1 MSTSSGKAKSLCK
14 TLGKPSEANAKALAT
29 LFPSRRSLST
39 KQPLEFDPT
48 DKCVVDDAHRRKKA
62 ATPCKV
68 RTKRLKVV
76 MLSDIQ
82 PSIPKGSR
90 RQSLMKDGRILEVA
104 FRRCMMSNE
113 VMEHVR
119 DAFKDLGNV
128 SNFQFLRAHQD
139 NMLQVAEDQLD
150 GLGVIKLAGCGSLYV
165 KQSDDDIA
173 VTTNDEPKDK
183 VSVINPHPILALPAS
198 PALACHWRQVNFLI
212 RLKKFFKNCKYD
224 VNKECMCIDSCMI
237 NVRTC
242 M

>member
-1 MSTSSGKAKSLCK
+1 MQRHSPPFSQLV
-14 TLGKPSEANAKALAT
+14 
-29 LFPSRRSLST
+29 
-39 KQPLEFDPT
+39 LEFDPT
-48 DKCVVDDAHRRKKA
+48 DKYVVDDAHRRKKA
-62 ATPCKV
+62 ATLGKV

-90 RQSLMKDGRILEVA
+90 RQSLGQILEVA

-139 NMLQVAEDQLD
+139 NTLQVAEDQQLD

-183 VSVINPHPILALPAS
+183 VSCDQPSSNTSITSKPSSSITSKPSSSITSKPSSSMSLETSEFLDKAKEILQKLQ
-198 PALACHWRQVNFLI
+198 L
-212 RLKKFFKNCKYD
+212 
-224 VNKECMCIDSCMI
+224 
-237 NVRTC
+237 
-242 M
+242 

>member
-1 MSTSSGKAKSLCK
+1 M
-14 TLGKPSEANAKALAT
+14 
-29 LFPSRRSLST
+29 
-39 KQPLEFDPT
+39 EFDPT
-48 DKCVVDDAHRRKKA
+48 DKCVVDDAHRWKKA
-62 ATPCKV
+62 ATPGKV
-68 RTKRLKVV
+68 KTKRLKVV

-90 RQSLMKDGRILEVA
+90 RQSLIKDGRILEVA

-128 SNFQFLRAHQD
+128 SNFRFLRAHQD
-139 NMLQVAEDQLD
+139 NTLQVAEDQQLD

-183 VSVINPHPILALPAS
+183 VSCDQPSSNTSITSKPSSSITSKPSSSMSLETSEFLDKAKEILQKL
-198 PALACHWRQVNFLI
+198 QV
-212 RLKKFFKNCKYD
+212 
-224 VNKECMCIDSCMI
+224 
-237 NVRTC
+237 
-242 M
+242 